1 MVTETLS
8 EPTATARLMHWLD
21 DGADTHGE
29 RYRELRRRLVGYF
42 DRKNCEDPEEL
53 ADETLLRIACTLEHG
68 RAIDDTPPAQHC
80 YDLARMVFLETLDRA
95 PARPVAAAPD
105 VGYDVDTVER
115 RLQQLPLGERVLVV
129 EYYRHPREQRDE
141 RRHRLAAR
149 MGIPPAALAKLAGR
163 IRARLE
169 SPL

>member
-1 MVTETLS
+1 MVTDTFS
-8 EPTATARLMHWLD
+8 EPTATARLMQWLD

-53 ADETLLRIACTLEHG
+53 ADETFLRIACTLEDG
-68 RAIDDTPPAQHC
+68 RAIDDTTPAQHC
-80 YDLARMVFLETLDRA
+80 YDVARMVFLETLDCP
-95 PARPVAAAPD
+95 PAAVGAAAPD
-105 VGYDVDTVER
+105 VEDDVVTVER
-115 RLQQLPLGERVLVV
+115 RLQELPLGERVLVV

-149 MGIPPAALAKLAGR
+149 MGITPAVLAKLAGS

-169 SPL
+169 SPF